1 MDNNN
6 IMLLQSYYIENIE
19 TSAVLCHDISRRD
32 VHNSNQWNKIISQ
45 SKYNNNMNCN
55 TFRLQD
61 LIFKNNTELELFH
74 NNIINNDMKEY
85 LINELNRTVYCID
98 ITIPLYC

>member
-6 IMLLQSYYIENIE
+6 IMLLQCYYIENIE
-19 TSAVLCHDISRRD
+19 TSAVLCRIISRRD
-32 VHNSNQWNKIISQ
+32 VHNSNQWNEIIRQ
-45 SKYNNNMNCN
+45 SKYNNEMNCN

-74 NNIINNDMKEY
+74 NNIINKDSKEH
-85 LINELNRTVYCID
+85 LIKELNKTIYCID
-98 ITIPLYC
+98 ITIPLYY